1 MIASTWSIGP
11 SAPLNVS
18 KDKQVRLPMRN
29 MSMMAHPMH
38 LHGHRFR
45 IVGVN
50 GQEAA
55 EPPLI
60 LSC

>member
-1 MIASTWSIGP
+1 
-11 SAPLNVS
+11 
-18 KDKQVRLPMRN
+18 